1 MTSNK
6 LSWEE
11 EYYQTVTKPANEK
24 REALAKEKFNA
35 WKKGLD
41 GEQKEY
47 SNVTCPSCNGTSES
61 SVILRDGRKVSVNLL
76 CCSQA
81 KCGLCSG
88 YGKIPMDIL
97 LKIRGQ

>member
-24 REALAKEKFNA
+24 RESLAKEKFNA
-35 WKKGLD
+35 WKKGLE
-41 GEQKEY
+41 EQVEY
-47 SNVTCPSCNGTSES
+47 SDITCPSCNGTSES
-61 SVILRDGRKVSVNLL
+61 SVILRDGRKVKVGLL

-88 YGKIPMDIL
+88 YGKLPMDVL
-97 LKIRGQ
+97 LRIRGE